1 MTREQERRQAKDLV
15 DDFNRLDEKVQDKLL
30 NGVKCLAFLY
40 DLANTKNGDA
50 AEHCNVPAQATA
62 V

>member
-1 MTREQERRQAKDLV
+1 MDTQKADQAKDLLKN
-15 DDFNRLDEKVQDKLL
+15 FNRVDESVQDKLL

-40 DLANTKNGDA
+40 DLKDTDGTDKVSSP
-50 AEHCNVPAQATA
+50 VPA